1 MQLKNINAMRDTN
14 IIDNIDILDISKA
27 YGLFTTFSFLFLSPC
42 SKSRD
47 STRIGSSLNYFSEW
61 EDFLGVTDISISG
74 IKLSGL
80 SQTDGLL

>member
-1 MQLKNINAMRDTN
+1 MVYSPLLVSFFYLPAASREIQHALAVQLNKA
-14 IIDNIDILDISKA
+14 II
-27 YGLFTTFSFLFLSPC
+27 YGYGRQRLYFL
-42 SKSRD
+42 
-47 STRIGSSLNYFSEW
+47 EW